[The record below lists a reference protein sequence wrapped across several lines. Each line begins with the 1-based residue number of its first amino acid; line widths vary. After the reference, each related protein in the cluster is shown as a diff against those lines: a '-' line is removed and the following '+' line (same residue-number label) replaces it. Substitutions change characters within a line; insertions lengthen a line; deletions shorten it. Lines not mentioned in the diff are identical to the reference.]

1 MKRLKTERKT
11 ILLTSLFVLLPIA
24 AGLYLW
30 NRLPDQIPIH
40 FNFSGEADGWS
51 SRPFAVFVLPLFL
64 LAVHLLMAIAT
75 AYDPKGR
82 GFSDRIYRMLLWTVP
97 IISWATNL
105 SVYGIAVGMNIR
117 IDVVVRV
124 LTGFLFI
131 IIGNYMP
138 KVRQNMTVGI
148 KIPWTLA
155 DPENWNKTHRL
166 AGKLFLISGILT
178 LMSIF
183 LPGQAGMLIMFCSII
198 IAAVFPMI
206 YSFQLYRK
214 SL

>member
-11 ILLTSLFVLLPIA
+11 ILLTSLFVILPIA

-82 GFSDRIYRMLLWTVP
+82 GFSDRIYWMLLWTVP
-97 IISWATNL
+97 IVSWTMNL

-117 IDVVVRV
+117 IDVVVRIMS
-124 LTGFLFI
+124 GILFI

-148 KIPWTLA
+148 KIPWTLS

-166 AGKLFLISGILT
+166 AGKLFLISGVLT

-183 LPGQAGMLIMFCSII
+183 LPNQAGMLIMFCSII